1 METKLFELLEEK
13 IDKVLD
19 QVQALSRENQDLKQK
34 MREQDKLVEQA
45 RSQMDGFE
53 EGKQLIRNK
62 LDGILKKI
70 TQVVD

>member
-53 EGKQLIRNK
+53 EGKQRSSGTSLMEY
-62 LDGILKKI
+62 
-70 TQVVD
+70 